1 MISVPVLMISF
12 TSRVLSFSSHFGKVV
27 SSLMLYAFV
36 FPIGLE
42 LYSAGYLFLV
52 RGLFK
57 FYFLL
62 AGFGQTGVYIS
73 LHSFNQ
79 SYLCDSICIF
89 AGTPNLPTR
98 LVTRT
103 KESNICAS
111 LWVASPWAQW
121 KWNRFSFITT
131 TGPGRWIYPC
141 SEFAIERTC
150 WDPKDGELCLNR
162 ARPEETLVEARSG
175 FDVQINRRIW
185 V

>member
-1 MISVPVLMISF
+1 MISF

-98 LVTRT
+98 LETRT

-111 LWVASPWAQW
+111 LWVANPREGEMKVKTVIGAVEVRG
-121 KWNRFSFITT
+121 WNLRKLAASSTDLD
-131 TGPGRWIYPC
+131 Y
-141 SEFAIERTC
+141 SLKDLSKSVSVRTR
-150 WDPKDGELCLNR
+150 KMVNY
-162 ARPEETLVEARSG
+162 A
-175 FDVQINRRIW
+175 
-185 V
+185 

>member
-1 MISVPVLMISF
+1 MISF

-98 LVTRT
+98 LETRT

-111 LWVASPWAQW
+111 LWVANPREGEMKVKTVIGAVEVRG
-121 KWNRFSFITT
+121 WNLRKLAASSTDLD
-131 TGPGRWIYPC
+131 Y
-141 SEFAIERTC
+141 SL
-150 WDPKDGELCLNR
+150 KDLSKSVSAGTRKMVNY
-162 ARPEETLVEARSG
+162 A
-175 FDVQINRRIW
+175 
-185 V
+185 